1 MSTSSSLYSGG
12 SLTSGKSL
20 RRLSWYVPSL
30 ICHRFAHQSMYVS
43 IWAWAFSSLP
53 LNAFLASGLSV
64 SGICHYIQ
72 EQGERLIG
80 HLVVVVAITVEQFWY
95 ELLTPGV
102 TQYDLYHCHMQWIMT
117 LGYVGYLW
125 VILLFHRLMTVRA
138 SSAHRPKKIHPCPWM
153 HVWSHWCP
161 DFRYMLVFVVPHP
174 PLTLLPLPPGLH
186 CNLTW
191 NLLFYVHGG
200 SHSDVSWTTI
210 WPAL

>member
-1 MSTSSSLYSGG
+1 MSILILAPECIFGKWVISEWYMPLHWGAGWKIDWTSCRGCCYHSGAV
-12 SLTSGKSL
+12 LIWTSNPGGDSI
-20 RRLSWYVPSL
+20 RLVP
-30 ICHRFAHQSMYVS
+30 
-43 IWAWAFSSLP
+43 
-53 LNAFLASGLSV
+53 LSHAV
-64 SGICHYIQ
+64 DYDFGICGISMSDIAISSIDDRQ
-72 EQGERLIG
+72 SFER
-80 HLVVVVAITVEQFWY
+80 A
-95 ELLTPGV
+95 
-102 TQYDLYHCHMQWIMT
+102 
-117 LGYVGYLW
+117 
-125 VILLFHRLMTVRA
+125 R
-138 SSAHRPKKIHPCPWM
+138 HRPKKIHPCPWM